1 MSYVYGVRG
10 TGKLTPLVLSLRK
23 ELYCT
28 AYDAVDWNAA
38 RNQCAPSDLYY
49 PHPKVQDVLW
59 WALYQLE
66 RPLLGSALRQKALAE
81 VMRHVHYEVGAC
93 PACLLCIPCTRPECS
108 CACAQDAPAWSP
120 VPAHALGALQDEN
133 TRYVCIGPVNKVIN
147 MLCCWLEDPNSEAFR
162 R

>member
-23 ELYCT
+23 ELYC
-28 AYDAVDWNAA
+28 ASYDAVDWNAA

-66 RPLLGSALRQKALAE
+66 RPLLGSVLRQKALAE
-81 VMRHVHYEVGAC
+81 VMRHVHYEVGAR
-93 PACLLCIPCTRPECS
+93 PASPPCILCARPGCS
-108 CACAQDAPAWSP
+108 RACAQDAPACALCLLMRWVICRTKIP
-120 VPAHALGALQDEN
+120 DMCALGQS
-133 TRYVCIGPVNKVIN
+133 TR
-147 MLCCWLEDPNSEAFR
+147 
-162 R
+162 

>member
-28 AYDAVDWNAA
+28 SYDRVDWNAA

-81 VMRHVHYEVGAC
+81 VMRHVHYEVCAC
-93 PACLLCIPCTRPECS
+93 PAISAS
-108 CACAQDAPAWSP
+108 CAHARAAP
-120 VPAHALGALQDEN
+120 VPALRMLPCAALCLL
-133 TRYVCIGPVNKVIN
+133 TRCVMCRTKTHGT
-147 MLCCWLEDPNSEAFR
+147 CA
-162 R
+162 

>member
-23 ELYCT
+23 ELYC
-28 AYDAVDWNAA
+28 ASYDAVDWNAA

-81 VMRHVHYEVGAC
+81 VMRHVHYEVYNCPSTFPAARAC
-93 PACLLCIPCTRPECS
+93 PLVAHMPARGMLPYGALCLLT
-108 CACAQDAPAWSP
+108 
-120 VPAHALGALQDEN
+120 LG
-133 TRYVCIGPVNKVIN
+133 
-147 MLCCWLEDPNSEAFR
+147 MLCRTKTRGMCA
-162 R
+162 